1 MFNKQA
7 KTEDLIKAFEL
18 IGKTNELIERLA
30 NVVLQQN
37 DLIDELQKD
46 IKSLNKKI
54 ECIVKR
60 KK

>member
-7 KTEDLIKAFEL
+7 KTKDLIKAFEL
-18 IGKTNELIERLA
+18 IGETNKLIERLA
-30 NVVLQQN
+30 DVVLQQN
-37 DLIDELQKD
+37 NFISELQKD

-54 ECIVKR
+54 QCIVKR